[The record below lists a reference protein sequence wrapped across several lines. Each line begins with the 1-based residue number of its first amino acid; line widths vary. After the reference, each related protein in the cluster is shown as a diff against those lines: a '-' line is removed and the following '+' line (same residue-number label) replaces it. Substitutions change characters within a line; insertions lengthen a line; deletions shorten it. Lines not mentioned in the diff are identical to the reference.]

1 MNEETLSVFVDE
13 SGILNA
19 SDSTSRFYILAFVFH
34 DQSIDVSLAAN
45 DLDRDWDGIGLKR
58 LCFHT
63 APIIRGNAG
72 FEYMNWDM
80 RRKIFSRMMGFLR
93 RVDFKYHCLAVDKR
107 YCNST
112 EQILGQLG
120 SQFEQFMNSCRDFKR
135 FDTVKVYYDCGQTP
149 ITNFLHQYFGT
160 LGTANVEFARTVE
173 PQRYKLL
180 QIADFVCTMK
190 LLEMKLAEYG
200 TMSACELRFFGGVR
214 RFRHNILRCAKV
226 KEI

>member
-1 MNEETLSVFVDE
+1 
-13 SGILNA
+13 
-19 SDSTSRFYILAFVFH
+19 
-34 DQSIDVSLAAN
+34 
-45 DLDRDWDGIGLKR
+45 
-58 LCFHT
+58 
-63 APIIRGNAG
+63 
-72 FEYMNWDM
+72 
-80 RRKIFSRMMGFLR
+80 MMGFLR

-149 ITNFLHQYFGT
+149 ITNFLHQYFRT

-180 QIADFVCTMK
+180 QIADLVCTMK